1 MILIVDDIPEN
12 QYSLKKIPELNG
24 FPVDNVKPAQESAIK
39 DVEVEVLLNDL
50 LELFGY
56 DFTNYSKA
64 SIKRRINRLFTLDKF
79 PSFAEFR
86 YHLKTDSK
94 YVERFVEQI
103 TVNVT
108 EMFRDPLFYQALRE
122 DVLPQL
128 GTYPFIRI
136 WVAGCS
142 TGEEA
147 YSIAIVLKE
156 LNLYDKSLVYATDI
170 NPEVL
175 DKAGKGIF
183 PLSQMKQ
190 YSENYSLSGGKHD
203 FSSYYSANYNSARF
217 DESLKS
223 KMIFS
228 THNLVSDHS
237 FNQFQLILCRN
248 VLIYFDKY
256 LQAKVFGLFDE
267 SLDNFGFLALGT
279 KETLRFSSI
288 ASNFKQLD
296 SQKIWRKV

>member
-1 MILIVDDIPEN
+1 M
-12 QYSLKKIPELNG
+12 
-24 FPVDNVKPAQESAIK
+24 IK
-39 DVEVEVLLNDL
+39 DAEVEILLNDL

-86 YHLKTDSK
+86 YHLRTEPT
-94 YVERFVEQI
+94 YVKRFIEQI

-108 EMFRDPLFYQALRE
+108 EMFRDPSFYNALRE
-122 DVLPQL
+122 QVLPHL

-136 WVAGCS
+136 WLAGCS

-147 YSIAIVLKE
+147 YSIAILLKE
-156 LNLYDKSLVYATDI
+156 LNLFNKSLIYATDI

-175 DKAGKGIF
+175 EKAGKGMF

-190 YSENYSLSGGKHD
+190 YSENYILSGGKNE
-203 FSSYYSANYNSARF
+203 FSSYYSANYNLAKF
-217 DESLKS
+217 DETLKS

-248 VLIYFDKY
+248 VLIYFDKD
-256 LQAKVFGLFDE
+256 LQTKVFSLFDH
-267 SLDNFGFLALGT
+267 SLEPLGFLALGT
-279 KETLRFSSI
+279 KETVRFSSI
-288 ASNFKQLD
+288 ATNFKQLNTE
-296 SQKIWRKV
+296 KIWRKI